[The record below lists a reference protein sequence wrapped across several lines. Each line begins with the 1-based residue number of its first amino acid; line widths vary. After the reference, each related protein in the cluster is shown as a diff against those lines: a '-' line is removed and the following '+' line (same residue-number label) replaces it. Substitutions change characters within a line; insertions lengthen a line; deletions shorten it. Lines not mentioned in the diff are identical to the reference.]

1 MHIYIYSNH
10 IYNKRRI
17 QEDFFMMNT
26 SLISK
31 QEVLKENFNSQEFV
45 TKEDKEFLI
54 LYMQILNFACEI
66 GAITTERK
74 EEIASLILMEV
85 VNQNENEILP
95 TSNSLYAFS
104 TWLNSMSNWEA
115 FEELSRVVD
124 SKTADTVINESEN
137 YFFKQIDKMLEKLRE
152 IQTIVGGLSVPNIT
166 KEFNYLFKQV
176 MGLRNFRV
184 PRTCINLK
192 LMHEQT
198 IFMNYAFLHEIKGIG
213 VIEKLKNT
221 VEAFSNEISILR
233 KVGIDENFRN
243 EEEAEIVRKA
253 LERYR
258 KEVDMSKLLEL
269 KKSYEDEIHLAE
281 IEEADLN
288 NRIDELFQK
297 YEAEHPELKEEELEK
312 SFEDYMEKLPESFF
326 KLERDR
332 NEIEQRYNQ
341 LKNEA
346 LAEIETD
353 EKAFDSEEEKRFE
366 RRGWIEAPI
375 TLSYALL
382 EYTLVSLVKKGVMSY
397 PETPE
402 ERGEIL
408 SRITAKNS
416 IKEFLSNEES
426 NLSEGEVLYLKSC
439 L

>member
-1 MHIYIYSNH
+1 
-10 IYNKRRI
+10 
-17 QEDFFMMNT
+17 MMNT

-124 SKTADTVINESEN
+124 SKTADTVINESEK
-137 YFFKQIDKMLEKLRE
+137 YFYKQIDKMLEKLRE

>member
-1 MHIYIYSNH
+1 
-10 IYNKRRI
+10 
-17 QEDFFMMNT
+17 MMNT

-124 SKTADTVINESEN
+124 SKTADTVINESEK
-137 YFFKQIDKMLEKLRE
+137 YFYKQIDKMLEKLRE

-184 PRTCINLK
+184 LRTCINLK

-221 VEAFSNEISILR
+221 VEAFSNEMSILR

-402 ERGEIL
+402 ERGKIL

>member
-1 MHIYIYSNH
+1 
-10 IYNKRRI
+10 
-17 QEDFFMMNT
+17 MNT

-104 TWLNSMSNWEA
+104 TWLNSMSNWED

-124 SKTADTVINESEN
+124 SKTADTVINESEK
-137 YFFKQIDKMLEKLRE
+137 YFYKQIDKMLEKLRE

-332 NEIEQRYNQ
+332 TEIEQRYNQ

>member
-1 MHIYIYSNH
+1 
-10 IYNKRRI
+10 
-17 QEDFFMMNT
+17 MNT

-124 SKTADTVINESEN
+124 SKTADTVINESEK
-137 YFFKQIDKMLEKLRE
+137 YFYKQIDKMLEKLRE

-221 VEAFSNEISILR
+221 VEAFSNEMSILR

-402 ERGEIL
+402 ERGKIL

>member
-1 MHIYIYSNH
+1 
-10 IYNKRRI
+10 
-17 QEDFFMMNT
+17 MNT

-124 SKTADTVINESEN
+124 SKTADTVINESEK
-137 YFFKQIDKMLEKLRE
+137 YFYKQIDKMLEKLRE

>member
-104 TWLNSMSNWEA
+104 TWLNSMSNWED

-124 SKTADTVINESEN
+124 SKTADTVINESEK
-137 YFFKQIDKMLEKLRE
+137 YFYKQIDKMLEKLRE

-312 SFEDYMEKLPESFF
+312 SF
-326 KLERDR
+326 
-332 NEIEQRYNQ
+332 
-341 LKNEA
+341 
-346 LAEIETD
+346 
-353 EKAFDSEEEKRFE
+353 
-366 RRGWIEAPI
+366 
-375 TLSYALL
+375 
-382 EYTLVSLVKKGVMSY
+382 
-397 PETPE
+397 
-402 ERGEIL
+402 
-408 SRITAKNS
+408 
-416 IKEFLSNEES
+416 
-426 NLSEGEVLYLKSC
+426 
-439 L
+439 

>member
-1 MHIYIYSNH
+1 
-10 IYNKRRI
+10 
-17 QEDFFMMNT
+17 MNT

-104 TWLNSMSNWEA
+104 TWLNSMSNWED

-124 SKTADTVINESEN
+124 SKTADTVINESEK
-137 YFFKQIDKMLEKLRE
+137 YFYKQIDKMLEKLRE

>member
-1 MHIYIYSNH
+1 MDY
-10 IYNKRRI
+10 K
-17 QEDFFMMNT
+17 F
-26 SLISK
+26 
-31 QEVLKENFNSQEFV
+31 VKEN
-45 TKEDKEFLI
+45 
-54 LYMQILNFACEI
+54 
-66 GAITTERK
+66 
-74 EEIASLILMEV
+74 IAL
-85 VNQNENEILP
+85 
-95 TSNSLYAFS
+95 
-104 TWLNSMSNWEA
+104 
-115 FEELSRVVD
+115 
-124 SKTADTVINESEN
+124 TVAE
-137 YFFKQIDKMLEKLRE
+137 LEKLRE

-258 KEVDMSKLLEL
+258 KEVDMSKLIEL

-297 YEAEHPELKEEELEK
+297 YEAEYPELKEEELEK

-353 EKAFDSEEEKRFE
+353 EKAFDSEEEKNFE
-366 RRGWIEAPI
+366 RLPD
-375 TLSYALL
+375 
-382 EYTLVSLVKKGVMSY
+382 KKGS
-397 PETPE
+397 
-402 ERGEIL
+402 L
-408 SRITAKNS
+408 FK
-416 IKEFLSNEES
+416 
-426 NLSEGEVLYLKSC
+426 
-439 L
+439 

>member
-1 MHIYIYSNH
+1 
-10 IYNKRRI
+10 
-17 QEDFFMMNT
+17 MNT

-124 SKTADTVINESEN
+124 SKTADTVINESKK
-137 YFFKQIDKMLEKLRE
+137 YFYKQIDKMLEKLRE

>member
-1 MHIYIYSNH
+1 
-10 IYNKRRI
+10 
-17 QEDFFMMNT
+17 MMNT

-124 SKTADTVINESEN
+124 SKTADTVINESKK
-137 YFFKQIDKMLEKLRE
+137 YFYKQIDKMLEKLRE

>member
-1 MHIYIYSNH
+1 
-10 IYNKRRI
+10 
-17 QEDFFMMNT
+17 MNT

-31 QEVLKENFNSQEFV
+31 QEVLKENFNFQEFV

-124 SKTADTVINESEN
+124 SKTADTVINESEK
-137 YFFKQIDKMLEKLRE
+137 YFYKQIDKMLEKLRE

>member
-1 MHIYIYSNH
+1 
-10 IYNKRRI
+10 
-17 QEDFFMMNT
+17 MNT

-124 SKTADTVINESEN
+124 SKTADTVINESEK
-137 YFFKQIDKMLEKLRE
+137 YFYKQIDKMLEKLRE

-221 VEAFSNEISILR
+221 VEAFSNEMSILR

>member
-1 MHIYIYSNH
+1 
-10 IYNKRRI
+10 
-17 QEDFFMMNT
+17 MMNT

-124 SKTADTVINESEN
+124 SKTADTVINESEK
-137 YFFKQIDKMLEKLRE
+137 YFYKQIDKMLEKLRE

-221 VEAFSNEISILR
+221 VEAFSNEMSILR

>member
-1 MHIYIYSNH
+1 
-10 IYNKRRI
+10 
-17 QEDFFMMNT
+17 MMNT

-124 SKTADTVINESEN
+124 SKTADTVINESEK
-137 YFFKQIDKMLEKLRE
+137 YFYKQIDKMLEKLRE

-297 YEAEHPELKEEELEK
+297 YEAEHPELKEKELEK

>member
-1 MHIYIYSNH
+1 
-10 IYNKRRI
+10 
-17 QEDFFMMNT
+17 MMNT

-104 TWLNSMSNWEA
+104 TWLNSMSNWED

-124 SKTADTVINESEN
+124 SKTADTVINESEK
-137 YFFKQIDKMLEKLRE
+137 YFYKQIDKMLEKLRE

>member
-1 MHIYIYSNH
+1 
-10 IYNKRRI
+10 
-17 QEDFFMMNT
+17 MNT

-74 EEIASLILMEV
+74 EEITSLILMEV

-124 SKTADTVINESEN
+124 SKTADTVINESEK
-137 YFFKQIDKMLEKLRE
+137 YFYKQIDKMLEKLRE

>member
-1 MHIYIYSNH
+1 
-10 IYNKRRI
+10 
-17 QEDFFMMNT
+17 MNT

-104 TWLNSMSNWEA
+104 TWLNSMSNWED

-124 SKTADTVINESEN
+124 SKTADTVINESEK
-137 YFFKQIDKMLEKLRE
+137 YFYKQIDKMLEKLRE

-426 NLSEGEVLYLKSC
+426 NLSEEEVLYLKSC

>member
-1 MHIYIYSNH
+1 
-10 IYNKRRI
+10 
-17 QEDFFMMNT
+17 MMNT

-104 TWLNSMSNWEA
+104 TWLNSMSNWED

-124 SKTADTVINESEN
+124 SKTADTVINESEK
-137 YFFKQIDKMLEKLRE
+137 YFYKQIDKMLEKLRE

-426 NLSEGEVLYLKSC
+426 NLSEEEVLYLKSC